1 MTINLNSDWSA
12 LTAPQALA
20 QFAPTAQ
27 AALNNLIATTG
38 SIDGQPRLGVLI
50 RELCAETLGLTPVD
64 AGAANSTN
72 TSGLTSGEQTALA
85 FAEQFSI
92 DVSSIDEEMRAGFL
106 QALGGVAFAAA
117 MSMYIADF
125 TPRLRRVL
133 EQLFQPAADGWPI
146 VQNKAQDFNPAFQEF
161 IRVVYNMKGLDPVL
175 TELVRLRGARLHQCR
190 LCKSLRAQGALAAG
204 ADENVFEA
212 IDNYADSEFSARQK
226 AALALTDAIV
236 WQPAHIPAQVI
247 ADIRAHFTPAEAVE
261 LVLDVMRN
269 AANKSAVAMAADAPI
284 SDSVQVYDIDEAGNM
299 HFGETVALSA

>member
-1 MTINLNSDWSA
+1 MTKGPNNDWLT

-20 QFAPTAQ
+20 QFAPAAE

-38 SIDGQPRLGVLI
+38 IVDGQPRLAALI
-50 RELCAETLGLTPVD
+50 RQLCAATLGLTAVADDGP
-64 AGAANSTN
+64 ANAA
-72 TSGLTSGEQTALA
+72 TAETDNERAALV
-85 FAEQFSI
+85 FAEQFCI
-92 DVSSIDEEMRAGFL
+92 DVSSIDDAMRATFL

-133 EQLFQPAADGWPI
+133 EQLFQPAAAGWAAI
-146 VQNKAQDFNPAFQEF
+146 KNKAEDFNPAFQEF

-204 ADENVFEA
+204 ANEHVFEA

-236 WQPAHIPAQVI
+236 WQPAHISDDVI
-247 ADIRAHFTPAEAVE
+247 ADIRAHFAPSEAVE

-284 SDSVQVYDIDEAGNM
+284 SDGVQVYDIDEAGNM
-299 HFGETVALSA
+299 HFGASASAA